1 MPTTLTRTQKRQKE
15 TKERIFRVAMDLFTE
30 NGFDNTTVAEIT
42 EAADIGKGTF
52 FTYFPTKEA
61 VFKQLGE
68 ITMEMIAAAAEEG
81 MEAKQPIALVL
92 KNTLTASAE
101 WYEANRPIAQQMV
114 RLNFSTE
121 PDSPNKRKFLELLT
135 RLILAGQESGE
146 LNREVKAQ
154 DSALVF
160 AAIYFTVV
168 SYWSLT
174 EGVSLR
180 EKMNTS
186 VDVVLKGLSAR
197 S

>member
-1 MPTTLTRTQKRQKE
+1 M
-15 TKERIFRVAMDLFTE
+15 
-30 NGFDNTTVAEIT
+30 
-42 EAADIGKGTF
+42 
-52 FTYFPTKEA
+52 
-61 VFKQLGE
+61 
-68 ITMEMIAAAAEEG
+68 
-81 MEAKQPIALVL
+81 
-92 KNTLTASAE
+92 
-101 WYEANRPIAQQMV
+101 